1 MTDAHA
7 TPHSSAFRAA
17 DPPEALLNA
26 VFSALSAPPRRAI
39 LQRLA
44 QGSANVGELA
54 EPLGISLPA
63 VSRHLKVLE
72 AAGLISKE
80 VRAQQRYCALQAD
93 TLHSAWDWLGTYS
106 RFWNQ
111 QFNTLDAY
119 LQAHQDA
126 NKEPHDS
133 D

>member
-1 MTDAHA
+1 MTSEAIG
-7 TPHSSAFRAA
+7 
-17 DPPEALLNA
+17 DPFGALGDPN
-26 VFSALSAPPRRAI
+26 RRAI
-39 LQRLA
+39 VELLA
-44 QGSANVGELA
+44 AAAARPPEGPGGRSVWELA
-54 EPLGISLPA
+54 DALPISRPA

-126 NKEPHDS
+126 NKEPHDT